1 MCAHCRLRACGTI
14 LRFYNMKLSSICA
27 NLLLFVLL
35 LTCGGVNHALANDN
49 LQGRTITVTVSDKQG
64 PVPGANVV
72 VVGYTIGGSTDAD
85 GIITLAKVPA
95 NATLEVSF
103 VGYITKKVSVGNKS
117 KITVYLDEDK
127 QKIDEAVVVA
137 YGKQKKIT
145 VTGAIETVTNE
156 ELIETQVPNFASA
169 LAGRVAGLTTIQ
181 ESGQPGRDDVTVYLR
196 GQGTSSDNTPLIL
209 IDGVPTD
216 GVADDSSK
224 FGMRLGLLDVNE
236 VATVTVLKDAASTAI
251 FGNRGANGVILIT
264 TRRGDAG
271 KTILTAQVTTSVAS
285 LHFPWT
291 RVNSWEH
298 AALRNQA
305 RANDGQG
312 PDFTDYQIAKFREQ
326 SGDPFFPNRN
336 MYKEAIAKFAPTE
349 RVSLN
354 ISGGS
359 KKTRYFTNANIMY
372 QTGNTKILPRKT
384 LGYDAQFN
392 MLRYTIRN
400 NFDFNLN
407 EQLKISLSLSVYY
420 QRRNEPAGGTGVFDT
435 AMGTPPT
442 NPGPLTVDGYLDS
455 EGNKV
460 PAGVVVARQNS
471 ASTSAWAIVN
481 RTGYYRNT
489 SFSLVS
495 QASVEY
501 DLSRFIKGLNVSAVV
516 AYNDAMASGLSGNLQ
531 GYDAYSFY
539 QAKTPGE
546 KSYYIATV
554 RNQDETFAIGNRGTG
569 GNQQLQLHLR
579 ANYDQQ
585 FGFHTVG
592 AMIFAQVE
600 SKMSNVMNKLNAV
613 RSSLPYKYAG
623 ISGRV
628 TWDYKSKYMAEL
640 DLGYNGSEQFS
651 PIHRFGF
658 FPAFSAGW
666 VPSKEE
672 FMKDIPWLD
681 LLKFRGSIG
690 KVGNDRLGGERFLY
704 YTTVSKN
711 ATGITGTLFNG
722 RGVDISYLGNPMVSW
737 ETVIKQNYAVDF
749 GFLKMFNGKVDVF
762 FEECNNRLI
771 MPQTT
776 PVASGIKDSSIPRQ
790 NIGITK
796 NKGFEVELNW
806 SKEFSKKFS
815 MSAGGQVSYA
825 RSTIVYCDEIELD
838 ESYAYRKRTEGF
850 MPGQQWG
857 LAIDYE
863 NTLNHNGY
871 INTPEELERAK
882 EMYDIGTPRLGDFMY
897 VDANGDGRIDD
908 RDIVPIKKSSIPTT
922 SFGFNISLQYRRI
935 GISAQ
940 FNGMAE
946 VSAYRM
952 GLGVSELE
960 NAGTYTDY
968 HLHAWTK
975 ERFEN
980 GEKIEYPALS
990 TYWNTSLRMNDFF
1003 INNRSYMRL
1012 KNLQVSYSIP
1022 KNKLFRALGVTS
1034 GDVIAYANNL
1044 FIIDAQRVKAVDAET
1059 GGQSISYPLNRTYSL
1074 ALNVKF

>member
-1 MCAHCRLRACGTI
+1 MCGLRASGTI

-117 KITVYLDEDK
+117 KITVYLEEDK

-156 ELIETQVPNFASA
+156 ELIETQVPNFANA

-196 GQGTSSDNTPLIL
+196 GQGTSSDNTPLLL
-209 IDGVPTD
+209 IDGVPSD
-216 GVADDSSK
+216 GKADK
-224 FGMRLGLLDVNE
+224 LGMMDVNE
-236 VATVTVLKDAASTAI
+236 VASVTILKDAASTAI
-251 FGNRGANGVILIT
+251 FGSRGANGVILIT

-271 KTILTAQVTTSVAS
+271 KTILTAQVTTSVTS

-336 MYKEAIAKFAPTE
+336 MYKEAIAKFAPE
-349 RVSLN
+349 HRVSLN

-359 KKTRYFTNANIMY
+359 KKTRYFTNANIIY
-372 QTGNTKILPRKT
+372 QDGNTKILPRKE
-384 LGYDAQFN
+384 LGYNAQFN

-407 EQLKISLSLSVYY
+407 ERLKIALNLSIYY
-420 QRRNEPAGGTGVFDT
+420 QRTNQPAGGTSVFET

-471 ASTSAWAIVN
+471 TSTSAWATVN
-481 RTGYYRNT
+481 RTGYYCNT
-489 SFSLVS
+489 SFSLIS
-495 QASVEY
+495 LASLEY
-501 DLSRFIKGLNVSAVV
+501 DMSRLIKGLNISASV
-516 AYNDAMASGLSGNLQ
+516 AYNDFAASGLSGYLK

-546 KSYYIATV
+546 KSYYISTV
-554 RNQDETFAIGNRGTG
+554 RNQDETFAIGERGIA
-569 GNQQLQLHLR
+569 GNQQIQFHLR

-592 AMIFAQVE
+592 AMVFAQAEV
-600 SKMSNVMNKLNAV
+600 KMTNVMNKLNAV
-613 RSSLPYKYAG
+613 RTSLPYKYAG

-628 TWDYKSKYMAEL
+628 TWDYKSKYMAEF

-651 PIHRFGF
+651 PIQRFGL

-666 VPSKEE
+666 VPSKED
-672 FMKDIPWLD
+672 FMKDIGWID
-681 LLKFRGSIG
+681 LFKFRASIG
-690 KVGNDRLGGERFLY
+690 KTGNANLGDERFLY

-711 ATGITGTLFNG
+711 SAGASGALFGG

-737 ETVIKQNYAVDF
+737 ENVIKQNYAIDF
-749 GFLKMFNGKVDVF
+749 GFLKMFTGKIDIF
-762 FEECNNRLI
+762 FENCNNRLY
-771 MPQTT
+771 MPSST
-776 PVASGIKDSSIPRQ
+776 PAASGIAASSIPRQ
-790 NIGITK
+790 NIGITA
-796 NKGFEVELNW
+796 NKGFEIELNW
-806 SKEFSKKFS
+806 AKEFSKKFR
-815 MSAGGQVSYA
+815 MNVQGQFSYA
-825 RSTIVYCDEIELD
+825 RSKIIYCDETELD
-838 ESYAYRKRTEGF
+838 ESYKYRKRVEGF

-863 NTLNHNGY
+863 NTLNHNGF

-897 VDANGDGRIDD
+897 IDANEDGRIDD
-908 RDIVPIKKSSIPTT
+908 RDLVPIKNSSVPTM
-922 SFGFNISLQYRRI
+922 SFGFNIGFQYKRI
-935 GISAQ
+935 GVSAQ
-940 FNGMAE
+940 FNGMGQ

-968 HLHAWTK
+968 HLRAWTK

-980 GEKIEYPALS
+980 GERIDYPALS
-990 TYWNTSLRMNDFF
+990 THTSTSLRQNDFF
-1003 INNRSYMRL
+1003 INDRSYLRL
-1012 KNLQVSYSIP
+1012 KNLSVSYSVP
-1022 KNKLFRALGVTS
+1022 PNKLFRTLGVAS
-1034 GDVIAYANNL
+1034 GNIYVYGNNM
-1044 FIIDAQRVKAVDAET
+1044 FIIDGQRVKAVDAET
-1059 GGQSISYPLNRTYSL
+1059 SGQSISYPLIKTYSL
-1074 ALNVKF
+1074 GLNIKF